1 MERRTRSG
9 TVRYAARIAAVCAAL
24 VSVAAVSIFLFFLLW
39 SSGMGRGLSRLAVS
53 DSRLPV
59 SVTVFGRSTDSLGSD
74 TLSAR
79 IDLFTAD
86 GDLVGTVERSWSGW
100 ELKLDCVM
108 IGTGSG
114 WLVFPFLAYTD
125 VAPRGGGVDLL
136 RQYSRDGFPVLF
148 ESAHLTKEE
157 RSSIRRLFA
166 LVRTERWMP
175 PVFGTLRHETVSIRS
190 FEAGTAYSLFATK
203 EGRLQL
209 RAN

>member
-9 TVRYAARIAAVCAAL
+9 TVRYAARIAAVCAVL
-24 VSVAAVSIFLFFLLW
+24 VSVAAVSVFLLFVVW
-39 SSGMGRGLSRLAVS
+39 SANMGGGLSRLAVS
-53 DSRLPV
+53 DNRLPV
-59 SVTVFGRSTDSLGSD
+59 SVTVFGRSTDSLGND

-79 IDLFTAD
+79 IDFFTAE
-86 GDLVGTVERSWSGW
+86 GDLAGTVERSWSGW

-125 VAPRGGGVDLL
+125 VTPRGGGVDLL
-136 RQYSRDGFPVLF
+136 RQYNRNGFPVLY
-148 ESAHLTKEE
+148 ESANLTKEE
-157 RSSIRRLFA
+157 RSSIRTLFA
-166 LVRTERWMP
+166 LVLTERWMP
-175 PVFGTLRHETVSIRS
+175 QFLGTLRHETVSIRS
-190 FEAGTAYSLFATK
+190 FESGTVYSLFATK